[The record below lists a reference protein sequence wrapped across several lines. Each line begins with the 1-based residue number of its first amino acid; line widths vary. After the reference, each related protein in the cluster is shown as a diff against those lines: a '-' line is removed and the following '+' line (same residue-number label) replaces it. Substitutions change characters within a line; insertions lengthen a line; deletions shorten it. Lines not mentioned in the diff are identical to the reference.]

1 MTQAL
6 IGQGRGSRNYFALDN
21 RSVLAKTANVH
32 PDQLVNNDTW
42 SQLAEQ
48 RSMPEIDVER
58 LHAYR
63 QGRLHDELVERDLDM
78 VLIHNP
84 VSLRYAFDYRSYQLF
99 QSRTPTTY
107 AFLPT
112 DGPTIIHSA
121 IGVSDPSIES
131 REGRA
136 LCYFD
141 GGEVMADA
149 SVALAD
155 DVVRYLDDIGATK
168 RRVAL
173 EYINPSVVQALE
185 SRGVEVVDGMNVT
198 ERARLIKSDDEIA
211 CMRWAI
217 AIAEL
222 GIGKVEEAI
231 APGVTETQLWAL
243 LNYANLANDGDW
255 HDGRMLCSGPRT
267 NPWLQEAEMRKVEAG
282 DLVAMDTDMV
292 GPFGYFADISRTF
305 FCGPGTPTARQRELY
320 QLAVAEVE
328 HNMGLVRAG
337 LTFSEFQ
344 QKAFQQDEAFHEQAY
359 VCVAHAV
366 GMCDEYPRIDPI
378 FRGPNRYEGTFEA
391 GMVMCIESYVGA
403 VGERDGVKL
412 EQQVLVT
419 ENGCEQLS
427 SYPLDEQL
435 MS

>member
-1 MTQAL
+1 M
-6 IGQGRGSRNYFALDN
+6 
-21 RSVLAKTANVH
+21 H
-32 PDQLVNNDTW
+32 PDTLVMSPEW
-42 SQLAEQ
+42 SDLSAQ
-48 RSMPEIDVER
+48 RDLPAIDRER

-63 QGRLHDELVERDLDM
+63 QGRLHQQLVERDLDM

-107 AFLPT
+107 AFYPV
-112 DGPTIIHSA
+112 DGPQVIHA
-121 IGVSDPSIES
+121 AYGIADPNLEV
-131 REGRA
+131 RDGRA

-141 GGEVMADA
+141 GGEVMTDG
-149 SVALAD
+149 SEALAD
-155 DVVRYLDDIGATK
+155 DIVRYLDEIGATN
-168 RRVAL
+168 RRVGL

-185 SRGVEVVDGMNVT
+185 RQGVEVVDGMNVT

-217 AIAEL
+217 AVAEL
-222 GIGKVEEAI
+222 GIGKVAEAM

-267 NPWLQEAEMRKVEAG
+267 NPWLQEAAMRSIEAG
-282 DLVAMDTDMV
+282 DLVAFDTDMV

-305 FCGPGTPTARQRELY
+305 FCGPGSPTVRQRELY
-320 QLAVAEVE
+320 RHALAEVE
-328 HNMGLVRAG
+328 HNMALVKPGVSFTDFQARAY
-337 LTFSEFQ
+337 EQ
-344 QKAFQQDEAFHEQAY
+344 PEEFHEQAY
-359 VCVAHAV
+359 PCIVHAV

-378 FRGPNRYEGTFEA
+378 FRGVNRYDDTIEA
-391 GMVMCIESYVGA
+391 GMVLCIESYVGA
-403 VGERDGVKL
+403 VGETDGVKL
-412 EQQVLVT
+412 EEQVLVT
-419 ENGCEQLS
+419 EDGYEQLS
-427 SYPLDEQL
+427 TYPLDEQL